1 MEDFSE
7 KSTRPLERYIKI
19 QTLGL
24 VYSES
29 SNIGIRQYH
38 NIIKQNMEYFSEK
51 SRVIKEKVLSEV
63 V

>member
-7 KSTRPLERYIKI
+7 KSTRPLERYLKN
-19 QTLGL
+19 QTVGL

-29 SNIGIRQYH
+29 SIIGIRQCH
-38 NIIKQNMEYFSEK
+38 NIIKQNMEDFSEK
-51 SRVIKEKVLSEV
+51 SRVIKEKVLSKV